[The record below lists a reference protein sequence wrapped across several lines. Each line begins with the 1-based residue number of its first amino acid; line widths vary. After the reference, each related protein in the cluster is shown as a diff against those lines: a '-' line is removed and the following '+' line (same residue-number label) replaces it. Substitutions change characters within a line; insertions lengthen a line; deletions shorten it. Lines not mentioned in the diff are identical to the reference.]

1 VAEQTG
7 ETKPVDSDRWAANRD
22 QRIES
27 GWAVNGGQWTGIG
40 WLGVCI
46 EIHPNGEKSG
56 TWNFEWGGKV
66 TAWIRRQSE
75 VTTIK
80 NLRNY
85 LIKKAGSM
93 KARRFVRQD
102 TELCERLD
110 ETLLGF
116 RAARRAIAEEALE
129 GGWLRAVRQAT
140 GIPVHVLQKRLG
152 VTKYEVFRLEKA
164 ERTSRIGLANL
175 RRAAEALGCEL
186 VYALIPRE
194 GSLEDL
200 AATER
205 ASREAASAMVLEQE
219 KKKVKAIEKWIDLKG
234 EVRRNFRKELR
245 RLGLRVR

>member
-1 VAEQTG
+1 MG
-7 ETKPVDSDRWAANRD
+7 KNRVH
-22 QRIES
+22 
-27 GWAVNGGQWTGIG
+27 AVLNGVR
-40 WLGVCI
+40 L
-46 EIHPNGEKSG
+46 K
-56 TWNFEWGGKV
+56 
-66 TAWIRRQSE
+66 AWIRRQSE

-85 LIKKAGSM
+85 LINKGGSV

-102 TELCERLD
+102 TELCRRLD
-110 ETLLGF
+110 ENLLGF
-116 RAARRAIAEEALE
+116 RAARRAIAEEGLE
-129 GGWLRAVRQAT
+129 GGWLRAVRRAT
-140 GIPVHVLQKRLG
+140 GIPVQVLQKRLG

-175 RRAAEALGCEL
+175 KRAAEALGCEL

-200 AATER
+200 AAAER
-205 ASREAASAMVLEQE
+205 AAREAATVMALEKQQE
-219 KKKVKAIEKWIDLKG
+219 KVKAIEKWVDLKG